1 MKTMK
6 YILLIICVN
15 IATSVLAIDYKL
27 YQTSSFKSTSSTQ
40 FYSGNVAE
48 ATIRSSAVA
57 NVPAAEFRSTST
69 MPSIGSTL
77 STASSVGV
85 VIDEGGNTKMTS
97 GPKRTPALP
106 TDPFLDP
113 LGDAVLPLLLLAAA
127 YAIYLRRKN
136 RVRTSDSGHQQ

>member
-1 MKTMK
+1 MEFKMKTMK

-27 YQTSSFKSTSSTQ
+27 YQTSSFKSTSSTK

-57 NVPAAEFRSTST
+57 NVPVAEFRSTST
-69 MPSIGSTL
+69 MPSVGSTL

-97 GPKRTPALP
+97 GPKRAPALP
-106 TDPFLDP
+106 PDPFLDP
-113 LGDAVLPLLLLAAA
+113 IGDAILPLALLAAA
-127 YAIYLRRKN
+127 YVLFLARKKHAAN
-136 RVRTSDSGHQQ
+136 

>member
-6 YILLIICVN
+6 YVLLIICVN

-27 YQTSSFKSTSSTQ
+27 YETSSFKSTSSTK

-69 MPSIGSTL
+69 MPSVGSTL

-85 VIDEGGNTKMTS
+85 VVDEGGNTKMTS
-97 GPKRTPALP
+97 GPKRAPALP
-106 TDPFLDP
+106 PEPFLDP
-113 LGDAVLPLLLLAAA
+113 LGDELLPLLLLVVGYGLLVARKRKAA
-127 YAIYLRRKN
+127 
-136 RVRTSDSGHQQ
+136 